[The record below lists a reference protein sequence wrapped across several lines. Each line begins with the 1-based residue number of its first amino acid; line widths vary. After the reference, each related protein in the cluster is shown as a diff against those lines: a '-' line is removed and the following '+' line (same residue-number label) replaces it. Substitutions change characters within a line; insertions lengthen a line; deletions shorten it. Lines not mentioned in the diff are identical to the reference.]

1 MVIISLLVIVLFFL
15 LSAFFSGI
23 ETGLTT
29 IDRIKIEQNV
39 DNNRKMKGILEFLKN
54 PDRLFGTTLFGNNIA
69 LVILST
75 TSILAMEHLSKSL
88 ENPIS
93 KHTTTLILSGL
104 VLLLGE
110 IIPKALFRDNPN
122 KLVMKFFPIL
132 NFFSILLKPFI
143 RFVEFFNRFL
153 AKTFNLS
160 ETGTYHQISRDDIS
174 YLLSES
180 PTDMHEK
187 QREMIEDALEFGD
200 LKAENVMVHR
210 TEIIAVPENAQQD
223 EIINIARDAGFTRF
237 PVYREDLDN
246 IVGVLIIYD
255 LLKAKPDDRA
265 ADIMREPFIV
275 PETMNVNAVLSDMQ
289 ASKTS
294 MAIVIDSFG
303 GTAGIIS
310 IEDILE
316 EIVGEIEDEYDVSE
330 TSAEVKEID
339 KNTYVIQGFVEID
352 FLNDEYDME
361 LPEGD
366 YETVAGMIIDKLV
379 KIPTL
384 KAQFIIGNWNILVL
398 QATNKKI
405 IKLKFTKTS
414 LKLPNTETRL

>member
-1 MVIISLLVIVLFFL
+1 MLLISLAIVLFFA

-29 IDRIKIEQNV
+29 IDRIKIEK
-39 DNNRKMKGILEFLKN
+39 DADKNNKIKGILHFLDN

-75 TSILAMEHLSKSL
+75 TSIFLVQHFNEITEKPIEEH
-88 ENPIS
+88 
-93 KHTTTLILSGL
+93 TATLILSGL
-104 VLLLGE
+104 VLILGE

-122 KLVMKFFPIL
+122 KLVLRFFPLL

-143 RFVEFFNRFL
+143 KFVEFLNKLL

-160 ETGTYHQISRDDIS
+160 ADGTYHRISRDDLS
-174 YLLSES
+174 YLISEK
-180 PTDMHEK
+180 PIDMHEK
-187 QREMIEDALEFGD
+187 QREMIEDALELGD

-210 TEIIAVPENAQQD
+210 TEVVAVNENATQD
-223 EIINIARDAGFTRF
+223 EIIQTARKAGYTRF
-237 PVYREDLDN
+237 PVFREDLDD

-255 LLKAKPDDRA
+255 LLKAQKDDLA
-265 ADIMREPFIV
+265 KDIMRKPFIV
-275 PETMNVNAVLSDMQ
+275 PETMNVNTLLNEMQ
-289 ASKTS
+289 ANKTS

-316 EIVGEIEDEYDVSE
+316 EIVGEIEDEYDANESN
-330 TSAEVKEID
+330 AEVKKID
-339 KNTYVIQGFVEID
+339 DNTFLVEGYAEID
-352 FLNDEYDME
+352 FLNDEYNMN

-366 YETVAGMIIDKLV
+366 YETVAGMIIDKLAR
-379 KIPTL
+379 IPAT
-384 KAQFIIGNWNILVL
+384 KSTFVIGDWEILVV

-405 IKLKFTKTS
+405 IKLKFTK
-414 LKLPNTETRL
+414 KIIG